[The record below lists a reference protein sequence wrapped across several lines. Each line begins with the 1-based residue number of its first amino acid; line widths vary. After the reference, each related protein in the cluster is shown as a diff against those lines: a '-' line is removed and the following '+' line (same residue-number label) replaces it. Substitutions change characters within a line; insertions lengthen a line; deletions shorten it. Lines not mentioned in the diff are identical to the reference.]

1 MDDAQSH
8 LTVLKEMV
16 PEDPQVLRLRATEA
30 TLRGNHGKARELLEQ
45 AHGKAPGT
53 ETALMLF
60 RHYWRG
66 GDREGALKF
75 LEDWLEEYP
84 RDSAARLELA
94 NIQLATGD
102 NAKAREQ
109 YSRVLESDKDNFTAL
124 NNLAW
129 LLRKTDTQKALEYA
143 GKATEM
149 QPESPSALDTMAMVL
164 LENGDTARA
173 RRTME
178 DALAL
183 AGDSPTLRYHYAQ
196 ILSEAGDR
204 EQAVA
209 VLEELLA
216 GESEFP
222 EKEEA
227 RKLLARL

>member
-1 MDDAQSH
+1 M
-8 LTVLKEMV
+8 
-16 PEDPQVLRLRATEA
+16 VLRLRAMDA
-30 TLRGNHGKARELLEQ
+30 TITGNHGTARELLEK
-45 AHGKAPGT
+45 AHATAPGT

-60 RHYWRG
+60 RHYWRS
-66 GDREGALKF
+66 GDRDGALSF
-75 LEDWLEEYP
+75 LEDWLVEHP
-84 RDSAARLELA
+84 GDIAARLELA
-94 NIQLATGD
+94 NIHLATGE

-109 YSRVLESDKDNFTAL
+109 YSRALESDEDNFTAL

-129 LLRKTDTQKALEYA
+129 LLRKTDTKKALEYA
-143 GKATEM
+143 EKATGM
-149 QPESPSALDTMAMVL
+149 QPESPAALDTMAMVL

-173 RRTME
+173 RRTIE

-183 AGDSPTLRYHYAQ
+183 AGENPSLRFHYAQ
-196 ILSEAGDR
+196 ILSESGDR

-216 GESEFP
+216 GESDFP